1 MHHVIS
7 RPHCHP
13 SSIPLCCQG
22 RSKGFAHVDFQNPEL
37 ATRAVTELNGMELLG
52 RSLRIDLAQRKE
64 DRPAGSDG
72 MREVG
77 YTPHLPSFQSDYSN
91 ASNQSPNFCNPSTH
105 EESSK
110 NQ

>member
-1 MHHVIS
+1 MTCQLIDL
-7 RPHCHP
+7 RCLNAI
-13 SSIPLCCQG
+13 IPRLFLTIILPNSLKRRQG

-72 MREVG
+72 MREVSN
-77 YTPHLPSFQSDYSN
+77 TRALPPNSFVRLLL
-91 ASNQSPNFCNPSTH
+91 T
-105 EESSK
+105 K
-110 NQ
+110 